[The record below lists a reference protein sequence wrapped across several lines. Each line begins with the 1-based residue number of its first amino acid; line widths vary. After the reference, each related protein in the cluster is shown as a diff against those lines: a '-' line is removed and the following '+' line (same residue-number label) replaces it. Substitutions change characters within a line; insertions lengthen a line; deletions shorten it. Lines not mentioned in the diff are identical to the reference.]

1 MAGQS
6 HTPPGPT
13 TIGVDVGGTK
23 VAVATLTG
31 AALSAS
37 SHEPTELSSTEALLA
52 QLTRLIQA
60 AGPADAVGLG
70 LPSAIDAATG
80 TVRDSVN
87 IPLTNVPVRDELQQR
102 LGLPVVVANDAQVAG
117 LSEAYDEQ
125 LQLTANSL
133 ILLTIGTGVGG
144 AIILGGEIYL
154 GATGAAGHL
163 GHQLIA
169 AAFHDGVP
177 EHRDDPPQPGTL
189 EALAA
194 GRVLDALAIERGYA
208 DGPAVVAGAQRGD
221 AAALEAVTIL
231 GTRIGLGVANAINVF
246 DPEEVVIGGGVSAA
260 GELLLAPVQ
269 QTAARFTL
277 SGLGIRTTIRLAR
290 HGQDAGVR
298 GAALLAARSPA
309 SL

>member
-1 MAGQS
+1 M
-6 HTPPGPT
+6 TRT

-23 VAVATLTG
+23 VAVATLDG

-37 SHEPTELSSTEALLA
+37 THEPTELRSTEALLD
-52 QLTRLIQA
+52 QLTRVIQA
-60 AGPADAVGLG
+60 SGPADAVGLG
-70 LPSAIDAATG
+70 LPSAVDAATG

-87 IPLTNVPVRDELQQR
+87 IPLTNVPIRDELTQR
-102 LGLPVVVANDAQVAG
+102 LGMPVVVANDAQVAG
-117 LSEAYDEQ
+117 LSEAYDDN

-169 AAFHDGVP
+169 AQFENGTPVSS
-177 EHRDDPPQPGTL
+177 EEPPQPGTL
-189 EALAA
+189 ESLAA
-194 GRVLDALAIERGYA
+194 GRALDALARERGY
-208 DGPAVVAGAQRGD
+208 DGGRAVVAAAEQGA
-221 AAALEAVTIL
+221 AEAVEALRIL
-231 GTRIGLGVANAINVF
+231 GNRIGLGIANAINVF
-246 DPEEVVIGGGVSAA
+246 DPDEVVIGGGVSAA
-260 GELLLAPVQ
+260 GELLLAPARETAQ
-269 QTAARFTL
+269 QFTL
-277 SGLGIRTTIRLAR
+277 SGLGTRTTIRMAR

-298 GAALLAARSPA
+298 GAALLAARSFT

>member
-1 MAGQS
+1 MAAES
-6 HTPPGPT
+6 HT

-37 SHEPTELSSTEALLA
+37 TREPTELGSTEALLQ
-52 QLTRLIQA
+52 QLTRMIQA

-87 IPLTNVPVRDELQQR
+87 IPLSNVPIRDEMEQR
-102 LGLPVVVANDAQVAG
+102 LGMPVVVANDAQVAG
-117 LSEAYDEQ
+117 LSEAYDDD

-144 AIILGGEIYL
+144 AIILGGEIHL

-169 AAFHDGVP
+169 ATFDDGRPVQSA
-177 EHRDDPPQPGTL
+177 EPPQPGTL

-194 GRVLDALAIERGYA
+194 GRALDALGRERGYA
-208 DGPAVVAGAQRGD
+208 DGPAVVQAAQQGEPQ
-221 AAALEAVTIL
+221 ALEALTLL
-231 GTRIGLGVANAINVF
+231 GTRIGLGIANAINIF

-260 GELLLAPVQ
+260 GDLLLTPAT
-269 QTAARFTL
+269 QTARSFTL
-277 SGLGIRTTIRLAR
+277 SGLGTRTTIRLAR
-290 HGQDAGVR
+290 HGQAAGVR
-298 GAALLAARSPA
+298 GAALLAARSLP

>member
-1 MAGQS
+1 MAL
-6 HTPPGPT
+6 T

-23 VAVATLTG
+23 VAVATLNGT
-31 AALSAS
+31 ALSTS
-37 SHEPTELSSTEALLA
+37 THEPTELSNTEALLQ
-52 QLTRLIQA
+52 QLTRVIQA

-87 IPLTNVPVRDELQQR
+87 IPLTNVPIRDELQQR
-102 LGLPVVVANDAQVAG
+102 LGMPVVVANDAQVAG
-117 LSEAYDEQ
+117 LSEAYDEN

-169 AAFHDGVP
+169 TVFRDGVP
-177 EHRDDPPQPGTL
+177 EHRDSPPQPGTL
-189 EALAA
+189 ESLAA
-194 GRVLDALAIERGYA
+194 GRALDGLARERGYP
-208 DGPAVVAGAQRGD
+208 DGRAVVAGAREGHD
-221 AAALEAVTIL
+221 AALEALTIL
-231 GTRIGLGVANAINVF
+231 GTRIGLGIANAINIF

-260 GELLLAPVQ
+260 ADLLLTPAQ
-269 QTAARFTL
+269 RTAKQFTL
-277 SGLGIRTTIRLAR
+277 SGLGTQTTIRLAR